1 MVTTEQQRAKL
12 CRRID
17 NERQTLDRYEQ
28 YLRGTVPLE
37 FIAPEVKEALGDR
50 LRTLQIPWSRLV
62 VSSIEERLSVVGF
75 RTATDAPADQTL
87 WSIWQANNL
96 DELSQLA
103 HSEAL
108 VYGRSF
114 ALVWA
119 DATGRPTISVE
130 SARQCAVLFDPATRQ
145 RVAGIKQ
152 WIEDDEFG
160 HSVVF
165 EPTTITRYKSK
176 SRVIGDGTDTPG
188 SLEGVQWEP
197 AGTLPNPLGVVPLVP
212 LINRPSITDPYGR
225 SELAELLPLFDALAK
240 LATDLMVTS
249 ESHASPRRW
258 ASGLLLEEET
268 DDNGNPTGDV
278 DKGHRFSDLPGRLWV
293 AEDPQAKFGQF
304 SGSDLSGF
312 LNALG
317 MLKRDLSSVSSLPAH
332 YLGLFSDQPSSA
344 DAIRSA
350 EASLV
355 ALIKRKAL
363 AFSGSWEEVMRLAS
377 AVERGYFDPSLLS
390 LETVFADFETRT
402 TAQSMD
408 AAAKGV
414 ATGILDPDFA
424 AEHYLGLSPTESAR
438 NREAR
443 KSRAIEQASAQLVTT
458 MTKPE
463 AIEQ

>member
-28 YLRGTVPLE
+28 YLRGVVPLE

-50 LRTLQIPWSRLV
+50 LRTLQLPWARHV
-62 VSSIEERLSVVGF
+62 VSSIEERLSVLGF
-75 RTATDAPADQTL
+75 RTGTDAPADQTL
-87 WSIWQANNL
+87 WRIWQANNL
-96 DELSQLA
+96 DEMSQLA
-103 HSEAL
+103 HAEAL

-119 DATGRPTISVE
+119 DGTGRPTVSVE
-130 SARQCAVLFDPATRQ
+130 SARQCGVLFDPATRQ

-152 WIEDDEFG
+152 WIEDEYG
-160 HSVVF
+160 HAVVF
-165 EPTTITRYKSK
+165 EPTTITRYKTKSK
-176 SRVIGDGTDTPG
+176 VLGDGTDTPG

-212 LINRPSITDPYGR
+212 IINRPNIADPYGR
-225 SELAELLPLFDALAK
+225 SELAELLPLFDALTK
-240 LATDLMVTS
+240 LSTDLMVTA
-249 ESHASPRRW
+249 EGHASPRRW

-268 DDNGNPTGDV
+268 DDSGSPIGDV

-304 SGSDLSGF
+304 GGSDLTGF
-312 LNALG
+312 LNALA

-363 AFSGSWEEVMRLAS
+363 GFSGAWDEVMRLAS
-377 AVERGYFDPSLLS
+377 AVERGFFDPALQS
-390 LETVFADFETRT
+390 LETVWADFETRT

-414 ATGILDPDFA
+414 AAGILDPDFA

-438 NREAR
+438 NQAAR
-443 KSRAIEQASAQLVTT
+443 KSRVIEHASAQLVTT

-463 AIEQ
+463 AVEQ